1 MVEDELPKVTTK
13 ATLSILDKLD
23 RKISRKGVESA
34 GKGFTLFISNK
45 GMDEIIKNIKS
56 LEDSDLF
63 IDGTTEIVKYEIKK
77 KQEGEFLGA
86 MVAPMT
92 ASLIAPMASSMIKP
106 AAS

>member
-23 RKISRKGVESA
+23 RKICRKGVGSA
-34 GKGFTLFISNK
+34 GKGFTLLISNK

-77 KQEGEFLGA
+77 KNKKVNF
-86 MVAPMT
+86 
-92 ASLIAPMASSMIKP
+92 
-106 AAS
+106 